1 MTAAAPSTTVKS
13 ALRTLDIIEL
23 GVAHPQGVVAQD
35 LAAALVIPVS
45 SLSYL
50 LSTLTERGYLL
61 REGRRYLPGP
71 GLSRLRADPA
81 GLTLADRVTP
91 LVRAL
96 RNEAGETASFM
107 VAQGFEAEALVT
119 EASEQA
125 LRYAIDPGTR
135 RPLHALA
142 AGKAV
147 LAALGEAELSA
158 YFANSTRAALTPA
171 TRTSEADLRADL
183 ALARSS
189 GLALSRD
196 EATPGICGYAV
207 VAKIGGATVGAFS
220 VAVPAVRIDAE
231 TQPRVAAALARAAA
245 ALSG

>member
-1 MTAAAPSTTVKS
+1 MTAPASSTTVKS

-23 GVAHPQGVVAQD
+23 VVAHPQGVVAQD

-61 REGRRYLPGP
+61 RAGRRYLPGP
-71 GLSRLRADPA
+71 GLSRLRASPA
-81 GLTLADRVTP
+81 DLSLADRVTP

-96 RNEAGETASFM
+96 RNEVNETASFM
-107 VAQGFEAEALVT
+107 VRQGFEAEALVT

-142 AGKAV
+142 AGKAI
-147 LAALGEAELSA
+147 LAALNEAELAA
-158 YFANSTRAALTPA
+158 YFASSDRAALTPA
-171 TRTSEADLRADL
+171 TRTSEPDLRADL
-183 ALARSS
+183 AQARST

-196 EATPGICGYAV
+196 EATPGICGFAV
-207 VAKIGGATVGAFS
+207 VALINGTTAGAFS
-220 VAVPAVRIDAE
+220 VAVPAARIDAG
-231 TQPRVAAALARAAA
+231 TQARVAAALARAAA
-245 ALSG
+245 ALNG